1 MENHHY
7 RGRLSE
13 SMQRA
18 HRSGRHTHSG
28 RISLCSATMHNSVLK
43 AAGLEEGRKG
53 VRKAQ
58 LQRCHQEDP
67 PKPGGLGGI
76 GALSSGREEEVEII
90 RQFMCNWNTAIY
102 SSKGVGNIQQMKSH
116 KQLQRKISLSYGKA
130 LSCQDTRVRASW
142 CLPKQLLHWHQTS
155 KLLFIW
161 HYLPCLWRYFV
172 NKSSLITPQQATAPH
187 SVMSC
192 PPQGTPIAPNSSLC
206 LPTSI

>member
-90 RQFMCNWNTAIY
+90 RQFMCN
-102 SSKGVGNIQQMKSH
+102 
-116 KQLQRKISLSYGKA
+116 
-130 LSCQDTRVRASW
+130 
-142 CLPKQLLHWHQTS
+142 
-155 KLLFIW
+155 
-161 HYLPCLWRYFV
+161 
-172 NKSSLITPQQATAPH
+172 
-187 SVMSC
+187 
-192 PPQGTPIAPNSSLC
+192 
-206 LPTSI
+206 